1 MSEQEIWKKCCW
13 NGKFHPEIENAI
25 TIPHEQKEN
34 LQFMLENNFN
44 NDFEELLKDMLQY
57 SLIVEDYE
65 SSVEIR
71 DYIND
76 KEETKI

>member
-1 MSEQEIWKKCCW
+1 
-13 NGKFHPEIENAI
+13 
-25 TIPHEQKEN
+25 
-34 LQFMLENNFN
+34 MLENNFN

-76 KEETKI
+76 KEEIKI